1 MGMEV
6 EMKRFFAT
14 IFVLLGFMCLMGNT
28 TISEAKEIAVIWDT
42 KSAMVNEL
50 MMGFL
55 ATMRNLAP
63 DLKVTMY
70 RERANMEEAKKV
82 FQKCEGEVDGIVF
95 LRSSGAEYL
104 ASVTPK
110 VPCFIGACNNPVELG
125 VIKNLSAP
133 EGKVT
138 GVTYFIPYN
147 ERFNIVRRLFP
158 NVKSVALLVEKGHP
172 SGPIEQAGTSAE
184 CKRLGITYK
193 EVVASNLK
201 ELLDQTRN
209 LGPVDL
215 IILTNT
221 RLVMDNVTSLLT
233 ITNPNKIPIFSY
245 ADKPVK
251 SGAMAGIAADDL
263 KLGGL
268 LAESVVDVIV
278 KNKQIS
284 QTPVKLDPQPKLT
297 INEGM
302 MKSLGFNFPE
312 TILKEATII
321 R

>member
-1 MGMEV
+1 MSTEV
-6 EMKRFFAT
+6 EMKRCFA
-14 IFVLLGFMCLMGNT
+14 IIVVLFGFVSLFGNL
-28 TISEAKEIAVIWDT
+28 TISEAKEIAIIWDT

-55 ATMRNLAP
+55 ANIRQLAP
-63 DLKVTMY
+63 DLKVTQY

-82 FQKCEGEVDGIVF
+82 FQECESKVDGVVF

-104 ASVTPK
+104 ATVTPK
-110 VPCFIGACNNPVELG
+110 APCFIGACNNPVELG
-125 VIKNLSAP
+125 VIKNLNAP
-133 EGKVT
+133 EGMVT

-147 ERFNIVRRLFP
+147 ERFNIIRRLLP

-172 SGPIEQAGTSAE
+172 SGPIEQAGTSEE
-184 CKRLGITYK
+184 CKRLGISYK

-201 ELLDQTRN
+201 ELLDETRK
-209 LGPVDL
+209 LGAVDL

-221 RLVMDNVTSLLT
+221 RLVMDNVTNLLA

-251 SGAMAGIAADDL
+251 SGALAGIAADDL

-278 KNKQIS
+278 KNKPIS
-284 QTPVKLDPQPKLT
+284 QVPVKLDPKPKLT

-302 MKSLGFNFPE
+302 MKSLGLNFPE
-312 TILKEATII
+312 TILKEATLV

>member
-1 MGMEV
+1 
-6 EMKRFFAT
+6 MKRCFAT
-14 IFVLLGFMCLMGNT
+14 IFAVLGFVCLMGST
-28 TISEAKEIAVIWDT
+28 TISEGKEISVIWDT

-50 MMGFL
+50 LMGFL
-55 ATMRNLAP
+55 ATMRNVAP
-63 DLKVTMY
+63 DLKITMY
-70 RERANMEEAKKV
+70 RERPNMEGAKKV
-82 FQKCEGEVDGIVF
+82 FQQCEDQVDGIVF

-104 ASVTPK
+104 ASVTPQ
-110 VPCFIGACNNPVELG
+110 VPCFIGACNNPVDLG
-125 VIKNLSAP
+125 AVKNLTAP

-147 ERFNIVRRLFP
+147 VRFNIIKRLFP
-158 NVKSVALLVEKGHP
+158 NIKRVALLVEKGHP

-184 CKRLGITYK
+184 CKQLGISYT
-193 EVVASNLK
+193 EVVASSLK
-201 ELLDQTRN
+201 QLLEETRN
-209 LGPVDL
+209 LGAVDL

-233 ITNPNKIPIFSY
+233 ITNPNKTPIFSY

-251 SGAMAGIAADDL
+251 SGALAGIAADDL

-268 LAESVVDVIV
+268 LAESVVDVII
-278 KNKQIS
+278 KNKPIS
-284 QTPVKLDPQPKLT
+284 QVPVKLDPQPKLT

>member
-1 MGMEV
+1 MEG
-6 EMKRFFAT
+6 EMKRLFAA
-14 IFVLLGFMCLMGNT
+14 IFVLLGFMCFMGYT
-28 TISEAKEIAVIWDT
+28 TISEAREIAVIWDT

-55 ATMRNLAP
+55 ANLRNLAP
-63 DLKVTMY
+63 DLKVTIY

-82 FQKCEGEVDGIVF
+82 FHQCEDGVDGIVF

-104 ASVTPK
+104 GSVTAK
-110 VPCFIGACNNPVELG
+110 VPCFFGACNNPVDLG
-125 VIKNLSAP
+125 VVKNLNAP

-158 NVKSVALLVEKGHP
+158 NVKSVALLVERGHP

-201 ELLDQTRN
+201 ELLEQTRN

-251 SGAMAGIAADDL
+251 SGAVAGIAADDL
-263 KLGGL
+263 KLGGM

-278 KNKQIS
+278 RNKPIS
-284 QTPVKLDPQPKLT
+284 QIPVKLDSQPKLT

>member
-1 MGMEV
+1 M
-6 EMKRFFAT
+6 
-14 IFVLLGFMCLMGNT
+14 
-28 TISEAKEIAVIWDT
+28 
-42 KSAMVNEL
+42 
-50 MMGFL
+50 
-55 ATMRNLAP
+55 
-63 DLKVTMY
+63 
-70 RERANMEEAKKV
+70 
-82 FQKCEGEVDGIVF
+82 
-95 LRSSGAEYL
+95 
-104 ASVTPK
+104 
-110 VPCFIGACNNPVELG
+110 
-125 VIKNLSAP
+125 
-133 EGKVT
+133 
-138 GVTYFIPYN
+138 
-147 ERFNIVRRLFP
+147 
-158 NVKSVALLVEKGHP
+158 
-172 SGPIEQAGTSAE
+172 
-184 CKRLGITYK
+184 
-193 EVVASNLK
+193 
-201 ELLDQTRN
+201 
-209 LGPVDL
+209 DL

>member
-1 MGMEV
+1 MSNI
-6 EMKRFFAT
+6 RY
-14 IFVLLGFMCLMGNT
+14 
-28 TISEAKEIAVIWDT
+28 
-42 KSAMVNEL
+42 
-50 MMGFL
+50 
-55 ATMRNLAP
+55 LAP
-63 DLKVTMY
+63 DLKVTLY
-70 RERANMEEAKKV
+70 RERPNMEEAKKV
-82 FQKCEGEVDGIVF
+82 FQECESKVDGIVF

-104 ASVTPK
+104 GTVTPK

-125 VIKNLSAP
+125 VIKNLNAP
-133 EGKVT
+133 EGMVT

-147 ERFNIVRRLFP
+147 ERFSIIRRLLP

-184 CKRLGITYK
+184 CKRLGISYK
-193 EVVASNLK
+193 EVVASTLK
-201 ELLDQTRN
+201 ELLDETRK
-209 LGPVDL
+209 LGAVDL

-233 ITNPNKIPIFSY
+233 ITNPNKTPIFSY

-251 SGAMAGIAADDL
+251 SGAVAGIAADDL

-268 LAESVVDVIV
+268 LAESVAEVIV
-278 KNKQIS
+278 KNKPIS
-284 QTPVKLDPQPKLT
+284 QVPVKMDPKPKLT

-302 MKSLGFNFPE
+302 MRSLGLKFPE
-312 TILKEATII
+312 TILKEATVL

>member
-1 MGMEV
+1 MSTEV
-6 EMKRFFAT
+6 EMKRCFA
-14 IFVLLGFMCLMGNT
+14 IIVVLFGFVSLFGNL
-28 TISEAKEIAVIWDT
+28 TISEAKEIAIIWDT

-55 ATMRNLAP
+55 ANIRQLAP
-63 DLKVTMY
+63 DLKITQY

-82 FQKCEGEVDGIVF
+82 FQECESKVDGVVF

-104 ASVTPK
+104 ATVTPK
-110 VPCFIGACNNPVELG
+110 APCFIGACNNPVELG
-125 VIKNLSAP
+125 VIKNLNAP
-133 EGKVT
+133 EGMVT

-147 ERFNIVRRLFP
+147 ERFNIIRRLLP

-172 SGPIEQAGTSAE
+172 SGPIEQAGTSEE
-184 CKRLGITYK
+184 CKRLGISYK
-193 EVVASNLK
+193 EVVVSTLK
-201 ELLDQTRN
+201 ELLDETRK
-209 LGPVDL
+209 LGAVDL

-221 RLVMDNVTSLLT
+221 RLVMDNVTNLLA

-251 SGAMAGIAADDL
+251 SGALAGIAADDL

-278 KNKQIS
+278 KNKPIS
-284 QTPVKLDPQPKLT
+284 QVPVKLDPKPKLT

-302 MKSLGFNFPE
+302 MKSLGLNFPE
-312 TILKEATII
+312 TILKEATLV